1 MISRAFTS
9 VPTGEEGSGIDFVG
23 KREVVEA
30 DVAVCTGEFLGEL
43 KLLGCGAAGD
53 LGLLMLVVLACGDL
67 VLTASLGMLGWSLV
81 SRCF

>member
-1 MISRAFTS
+1 M
-9 VPTGEEGSGIDFVG
+9 G

-53 LGLLMLVVLACGDL
+53 LGLLVLVVLACGEL
-67 VLTASLGMLGWSLV
+67 GVPSAAGVAHGWLTGRQAGWLDE
-81 SRCF
+81 